1 MTIVWVLEHA
11 WDEGGSDIRGI
22 YWSREEAEADLPVEA
37 IEVLTAEHPH
47 CWTRQHDEFCC
58 FISEHRV
65 LDRAARA
72 SALAKPPPVPG
83 SPVIPEALIAVF
95 EDFFKKGAPFTHVFR
110 PADADMSPP
119 YTFIERSADATKE
132 DT

>member
-1 MTIVWVLEHA
+1 MGRGRIH
-11 WDEGGSDIRGI
+11 IRGI

-58 FISEHRV
+58 FISEHHV

-72 SALAKPPPVPG
+72 MALAKPPPVPG
-83 SPVIPEALIAVF
+83 SPLIPESALIAINEMMTRSF
-95 EDFFKKGAPFTHVFR
+95 PDHLR
-110 PADADMSPP
+110 
-119 YTFIERSADATKE
+119 RSASATTE
-132 DT
+132 ANTGD

>member
-1 MTIVWVLEHA
+1 MRPADHA
-11 WDEGGSDIRGI
+11 ARSADRGVTL
-22 YWSREEAEADLPVEA
+22 A
-37 IEVLTAEHPH
+37 
-47 CWTRQHDEFCC
+47 
-58 FISEHRV
+58 
-65 LDRAARA
+65 RAARRGDTL
-72 SALAKPPPVPG
+72 ALHDLLDHLTPYIARTCRSIALDDGPDATQ
-83 SPVIPEALIAVF
+83 EALIAVF